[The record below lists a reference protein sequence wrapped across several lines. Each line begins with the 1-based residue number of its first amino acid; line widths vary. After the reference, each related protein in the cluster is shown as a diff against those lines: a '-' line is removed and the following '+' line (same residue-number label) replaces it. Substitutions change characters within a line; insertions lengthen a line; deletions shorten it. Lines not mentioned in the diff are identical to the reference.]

1 MGSENTTTAMGSEN
15 ATTAM
20 GSENATT
27 VASHNLRAHDVAEL
41 LLSVT
46 SDLLGLNS
54 WPDQSCILELG
65 VNSFDVVRL
74 ANQFEFELR
83 QKTGSIPELP
93 QLVDQLLARSLCE
106 VTSYVLSQMSNC
118 PGSACDTNG
127 EHISEEDATTL
138 EWEARKRLRKEL
150 QDQVAP
156 PAKMFHACS
165 PGSTDKVLHWLAC
178 RRGQHIE
185 DGR

>member
-74 ANQFEFELR
+74 ANQFEF
-83 QKTGSIPELP
+83 
-93 QLVDQLLARSLCE
+93 
-106 VTSYVLSQMSNC
+106 
-118 PGSACDTNG
+118 
-127 EHISEEDATTL
+127 
-138 EWEARKRLRKEL
+138 
-150 QDQVAP
+150 
-156 PAKMFHACS
+156 
-165 PGSTDKVLHWLAC
+165 
-178 RRGQHIE
+178 
-185 DGR
+185 